1 MVLSPGEAAARLNMT
16 VPNLVALIRKY
27 RYRFTEIAVG
37 GRPGDRGRNRWG
49 LTEEQLE
56 AITRGQER
64 VFRESDPAQPTP
76 LLRSAVSPDGIS
88 RLRRGRPPR
97 T

>member
-1 MVLSPGEAAARLNMT
+1 VVLSPGEAAARLNMT
-16 VPNLVALIRKY
+16 VPNLVALIRRY
-27 RYRFTEIAVG
+27 RYRFTEIAIG

-56 AITRGQER
+56 AIARGQER
-64 VFRESDPAQPTP
+64 VFRESDPAQPVP
-76 LLRSAVSPDGIS
+76 LRRSPVSPDGIS

-97 T
+97 E